1 MTERVH
7 IEKRYG
13 PRRETTSPV
22 EDRDGAAQIRGK
34 ISLFLTFI
42 PCPSISST
50 IFWTSPNSF
59 RMDQN
64 FLNIHKLK
72 AKYTAILNRSHQT
85 LKIEATLEKSCPSKG
100 QSILK
105 ANFLV
110 LI

>member
-22 EDRDGAAQIRGK
+22 EDSRDGAAQIRGK
-34 ISLFLTFI
+34 ISLFFTFI

-50 IFWTSPNSF
+50 IFWTNPNSF

-64 FLNIHKLK
+64 FLNISEKQNTVKLGFKELFGHHKK
-72 AKYTAILNRSHQT
+72 VPQSQKFLNFTFH
-85 LKIEATLEKSCPSKG
+85 
-100 QSILK
+100 
-105 ANFLV
+105 
-110 LI
+110 